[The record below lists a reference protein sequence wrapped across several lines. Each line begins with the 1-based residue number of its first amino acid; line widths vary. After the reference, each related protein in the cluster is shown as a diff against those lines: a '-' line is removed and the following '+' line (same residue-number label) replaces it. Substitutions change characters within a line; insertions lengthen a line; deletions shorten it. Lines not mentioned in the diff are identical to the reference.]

1 MKQFF
6 FIFLI
11 SINLYPQKIEFQYIL
26 KGKMMNEVTLYL
38 IKDNDLIDV
47 PILNDSID
55 IKNLNNQDELMVIH
69 ANEKFIFKLFNVNEI
84 IYIHIYDDNRL
95 FGNTVKNKFDE
106 KMKLKYFFRKRYYL
120 DFGIGTATVIRRLKK
135 IHVKKYFF

>member
-1 MKQFF
+1 MKQFLI
-6 FIFLI
+6 IFLI
-11 SINLYPQKIEFQYIL
+11 SINLYSQKIDFKYIL
-26 KGKMMNEVTLYL
+26 KGNTIYDVTLFV
-38 IKDNDLIDV
+38 IKNNDLIEV

-69 ANEKFIFKLFNVNEI
+69 SNEKFIFKLFSVNEI

-106 KMKLKYFFRKRYYL
+106 KMKLKYFFRKRYYI

-135 IHVKKYFF
+135 IHVKKYNI